1 MEKKCVICHILLD
14 IACVAPGCP
23 GHHNESVGDT
33 CAYCAT
39 HERDTGFFLR
49 NLPPS
54 IMSSLEDFEPDLDD
68 TYKE

>member
-1 MEKKCVICHILLD
+1 MEKQCVLCHILLD

-39 HERDTGFFLR
+39 HERDAGFFWLFAK
-49 NLPPS
+49 
-54 IMSSLEDFEPDLDD
+54 FEASACAR
-68 TYKE
+68 